1 MPFLRWLLI
10 PYFII
15 IVLCG
20 FFVIAIAG
28 YGLAHGSTVSNA
40 AFLALVFGV
49 MLGAGA
55 LPLSFFINSQTI
67 WARALQILSILVF
80 AVVLFVFGK
89 IIFYLFIEPA
99 MWTAQFKAI
108 TAPISIESVAETP
121 LILDGK
127 TIGLTVTTN
136 VKLPKPVALDRYG
149 AVVLNSL
156 SSLQ

>member
-1 MPFLRWLLI
+1 MSILPESSNTSAAAPNKTNALWRIVPFLRWLLI

-67 WARALQILSILVF
+67 
-80 AVVLFVFGK
+80 
-89 IIFYLFIEPA
+89 
-99 MWTAQFKAI
+99 
-108 TAPISIESVAETP
+108 
-121 LILDGK
+121 
-127 TIGLTVTTN
+127 
-136 VKLPKPVALDRYG
+136 
-149 AVVLNSL
+149 
-156 SSLQ
+156 